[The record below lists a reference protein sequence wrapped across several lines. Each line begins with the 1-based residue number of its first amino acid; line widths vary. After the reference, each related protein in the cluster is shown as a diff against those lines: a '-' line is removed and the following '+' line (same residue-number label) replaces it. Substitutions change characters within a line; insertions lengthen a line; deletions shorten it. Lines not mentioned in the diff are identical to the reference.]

1 MQSKISL
8 KGLLLT
14 GGILFFPVIIFSL
27 TFNLYSQVSYTEPV
41 ALTSGKS
48 VKSLQNITPKKQT
61 KPSLP
66 VRLKIPNLKI
76 DIPLEHVGITR
87 QGAMDVPKSPTGA
100 AWFNLGP
107 RPGEEGSAVIAGH
120 YGVWKNGKVGAFN
133 NLSQLNKGD
142 KLFIEDEKGKTITFV
157 VREFRTYGQNED
169 ASSVFGS
176 SDGKAHLNLITCQ
189 GAWNKIKKSY
199 PNRLIVFTDREMK

>member
-1 MQSKISL
+1 MRSKISL

-14 GGILFFPVIIFSL
+14 GGILCVPVVIFSL
-27 TFNLYSQVSYTEPV
+27 TLNLSGQASYSQPTVLMRSK
-41 ALTSGKS
+41 SHKS
-48 VKSLQNITPKKQT
+48 VQNIAPKKQT
-61 KPSLP
+61 KPLLP
-66 VRLKIPNLKI
+66 TRLKIPNLKI

-142 KLFIEDEKGKTITFV
+142 KIFIEDEKGKTLTFV

-169 ASSVFGS
+169 APNVFGS

-189 GAWNKIKKSY
+189 
-199 PNRLIVFTDREMK
+199 